1 MAFSENLNKIFRLQA
16 LFLSDP
22 SCLLHYIL
30 KCLYLQEC
38 NDQKYPS
45 IYARVD
51 DYNNLHFIRD
61 KAFNEDIAKPD
72 GINGMYLQKHTFNTE
87 RLLSARLRYIPLIPS
102 GLAIFSLNAFSL
114 IKCKLLYS
122 STLA

>member
-1 MAFSENLNKIFRLQA
+1 MYGKQSLSKAWGRFFSNFVAFSENLNKIFRLQA
-16 LFLSDP
+16 LPDPVP
-22 SCLLHYIL
+22 SCLLLYIL

-61 KAFNEDIAKPD
+61 KALNEDIAKPD
-72 GINGMYLQKHTFNTE
+72 GINGMYL
-87 RLLSARLRYIPLIPS
+87 
-102 GLAIFSLNAFSL
+102 LAEAYF
-114 IKCKLLYS
+114 
-122 STLA
+122 